1 MNVYLFGASTTT
13 GRYFYD
19 LLSSCYPAF
28 NIRCFSRNNSLL
40 DAHNYSY
47 VDLTQPSSFLYSLQD
62 NGPQIWI
69 NFAPIWDFVYFLSY
83 LHENHLDRLLN
94 LKGLII
100 CSSSS
105 SQTKRFAISE
115 FDKSLS
121 QKLRSSEV
129 LASDISLSLG
139 INISIL
145 CPSMIYGSY
154 DSCKDKNISLIIKFL
169 SILPFL
175 IFPCSSGLRQPIH
188 ASQLA
193 SVALEY
199 FHSFIA
205 SSHPVN
211 TTLFVGGDET
221 ISYSNMIRRICDC
234 LPSHHSASN
243 TPIFTIPNRLFFFI
257 LSPLF
262 LISPKKYESVLRIA
276 SNLSGF
282 SSSCSITKCPPQ
294 PFPVMPL

>member
-1 MNVYLFGASTTT
+1 MLFIDGSMLCLLYLICSCRMNVYLFGASTTT

-145 CPSMIYGSY
+145 CPSMIL
-154 DSCKDKNISLIIKFL
+154 D
-169 SILPFL
+169 
-175 IFPCSSGLRQPIH
+175 R
-188 ASQLA
+188 
-193 SVALEY
+193 
-199 FHSFIA
+199 
-205 SSHPVN
+205 
-211 TTLFVGGDET
+211 
-221 ISYSNMIRRICDC
+221 
-234 LPSHHSASN
+234 
-243 TPIFTIPNRLFFFI
+243 
-257 LSPLF
+257 
-262 LISPKKYESVLRIA
+262 
-276 SNLSGF
+276 
-282 SSSCSITKCPPQ
+282 
-294 PFPVMPL
+294 